1 MNRWFKKRTNNDLQN
16 ITHETNPTKNSMSF
30 LLELR
35 TVQTAFYYLL
45 CIGGFFGSI
54 LHSIDNTSTL
64 LTYVYIVKILW
75 LEIAEILKNKCNV
88 ELPILAQHII
98 LGSDMLDYSIN
109 LLIVIL
115 SITSTFPDK
124 TMSNRSNKYIK
135 MHI

>member
-1 MNRWFKKRTNNDLQN
+1 MLN
-16 ITHETNPTKNSMSF
+16 
-30 LLELR
+30 
-35 TVQTAFYYLL
+35 
-45 CIGGFFGSI
+45 
-54 LHSIDNTSTL
+54 
-64 LTYVYIVKILW
+64 IVKIQW

-98 LGSDMLDYSIN
+98 LGSEMLDYSIN